1 MDYQVEIRD
10 FLTTRRARLT
20 PERAGVP
27 AYSGTRRV
35 PGLRREEVAH
45 LAGVSVDWYTRLE
58 RGRTNGVSPQVL
70 DAVARALQLDAVE
83 REHLF
88 DLVRAASPR
97 TVASRSTRRATRQ
110 RVDPGLQA
118 VLDSMTTPALVQDLR
133 LDLVA
138 TNQLGRAL
146 YPHADDTGPAP
157 FNFARFVFLDP
168 RASEFYRDWGLA
180 ARNQAALLRA
190 AAAKNPHDE
199 GLIQLVGQLST
210 QSGDFRALWASHDV
224 LKYRTGPKRYHHP
237 LVGDLTFHA
246 QQFQLST
253 DPGLVMLVYTAEA
266 GSPTD
271 DALQLLASWTAPTP
285 PTWVATE
292 TDA

>member
-1 MDYQVEIRD
+1 MPFYRGGVDYQAEIRD
-10 FLTTRRARLT
+10 FLTSRRARLT
-20 PERAGVP
+20 PEQAGVP
-27 AYSGTRRV
+27 AYHGARRV

-88 DLVRAASPR
+88 NLVRAAHPR
-97 TVASRSTRRATRQ
+97 TVATRNPRRPARRS
-110 RVDPGLQA
+110 VDPGVQA
-118 VLDSMTTPALVQDLR
+118 VLDSMTTPALVQNLG
-133 LDLVA
+133 LDLA
-138 TNQLGRAL
+138 ASNQLGRAI
-146 YPHADDTGPAP
+146 YPHAADTGPAP

-168 RASEFYRDWGLA
+168 RAQEFYRDWKLA
-180 ARNQAALLRA
+180 AQNQAALLRA

-210 QSGDFRALWASHDV
+210 QSEDFRALWASHDV

-237 LVGDLTFHA
+237 LVGDLTFNA

-253 DPGLVMLVYTAEA
+253 DPGLGNARVHGRSRHA
-266 GSPTD
+266 
-271 DALQLLASWTAPTP
+271 DA
-285 PTWVATE
+285 
-292 TDA
+292 